1 MIKTK
6 KDLRETIQPYMRDEQ
21 HTAQR
26 FYENFRERFK
36 LTESLEEF
44 MELVINNNNNRTFSV
59 HANNGKILH
68 DNCATTNIS
77 FKKLLIEFWSP
88 K

>member
-44 MELVINNNNNRTFSV
+44 MKTPKVT
-59 HANNGKILH
+59 K
-68 DNCATTNIS
+68 
-77 FKKLLIEFWSP
+77 KKLMEEE
-88 K
+88 